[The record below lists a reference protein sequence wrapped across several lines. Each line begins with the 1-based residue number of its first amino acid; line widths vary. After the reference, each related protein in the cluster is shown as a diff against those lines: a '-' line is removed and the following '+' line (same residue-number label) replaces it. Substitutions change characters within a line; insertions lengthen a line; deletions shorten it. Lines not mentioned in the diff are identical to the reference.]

1 MNDRNTEVINQ
12 YDVETAGIR
21 RGRGAWICDTDQGL
35 KLLREYKGTVRRLEF
50 EEQVLAYIKDQGFL
64 YVDQYVRNREGELVS
79 VADDGT
85 RFMLKDWFDKRE
97 CSIKDPAEAVAAVRQ
112 IAVLH
117 RILRQIEMR
126 EEWNLGSMIAQPPQL
141 EMERH
146 NREMRRARTFISR
159 NRRKSEFEL
168 EVIKSFDTFFSQAQ
182 EAFRGMTELLKENDS
197 PSASLCHGE
206 LNQHHI
212 LMGEGFV
219 AIIEFNKLH
228 LGVQMEDLYHFMRK
242 VMEKHDWDLKLGME
256 MLEAYGRVTP
266 LDAFDRQYLKYLFL
280 YPEKYWKQINFYFN
294 ASKAWIPARNL
305 EKLKSLGR
313 QSLARERFIE
323 AIK

>member
-12 YDVETAGIR
+12 YNVETAGIR

-85 RFMLKDWFDKRE
+85 RFILKDWFDKRE

-146 NREMRRARTFISR
+146 NR
-159 NRRKSEFEL
+159 
-168 EVIKSFDTFFSQAQ
+168 
-182 EAFRGMTELLKENDS
+182 ENDS